1 MAAMVRIP
9 LTLFL
14 IASLPASA
22 LAHNTWVGALQLS
35 PSQEPPLV
43 KLLSEEVDYS
53 MENLVAEDGTRP
65 YFLSYSVTDIASS
78 VIQAK
83 LGAVYGDDQNRSR
96 VLDLDLRVGDYQ
108 LDSSHPIR
116 GRGGFGGRG
125 GFARF
130 GGGAAIAIDDNPNA
144 VRFALWQAT
153 GNAFDNAIERY
164 RQVKANLK
172 TMVEEKNQA
181 ADFSKEEP
189 VRWFEEEIVVNLDR
203 NDWTERVQRV
213 SALARSYPL
222 VFNSSVA
229 VIGSAENRYMAS
241 SEGTRLRTTRKLLRV
256 VLSAETR
263 ADDGMDLEQSH
274 IFNSATEDGLPS
286 EKEMTVAFRAVL
298 EQVMALREA
307 PLVEPYTGPAILLNR
322 ASGVFF
328 HEIFGHRIE
337 GHRQK
342 DVNEGQTFTNMVG
355 EVILPEFLSVV
366 DDPTQAR
373 FGDTD
378 LRGFYRYDDEGVL
391 AQRVELIKDGVLKTF
406 LMSRSPLPGFDYSNG
421 HGRREP
427 GNSVVSRQ
435 GNLMVESKKAVPFEE
450 LREMLVAE
458 CKKKSKPYGFL
469 FEDISGGFTMT
480 TRGGPQAFKVL
491 PIIVRRIWADGRPD
505 ELVRGV
511 DIVGTPLSCF
521 SKIICTGNDPD
532 VFNGTC
538 GAESGWVPVTATSP
552 SILVEDIE
560 IEKRERSQERLPL
573 LPSPIIDSKN

>member
-1 MAAMVRIP
+1 N
-9 LTLFL
+9 LT
-14 IASLPASA
+14 S
-22 LAHNTWVGALQLS
+22 
-35 PSQEPPLV
+35 
-43 KLLSEEVDYS
+43 
-53 MENLVAEDGTRP
+53 EDGTKP
-65 YFLSYSVTDIASS
+65 YFLSYSVSDVASS

-83 LGAVYGDDQNRSR
+83 LGAVYADDQRRAR
-96 VLDLDLRVGDYQ
+96 VLDLDLRVGSHQ

-125 GFARF
+125 GFSGF
-130 GGGAAIAIDDNPNA
+130 GGGAEIAIDDDPSA

-153 GNAFDNAIERY
+153 GNAFDNANERY
-164 RQVKANLK
+164 RQVNANLK
-172 TMVEEKNQA
+172 TMVEEENQA

-189 VRWFEEEIVVNLDR
+189 VRWIEEEISVNLNR
-203 NDWTERVQRV
+203 NEWASRVQRV

-222 VFNSSVA
+222 IFSSSVS
-229 VIGSAENRYMAS
+229 VVGTAENRYMAS
-241 SEGTRLRTTRKLLRV
+241 SEGTQLRTGRKLLRV
-256 VLSAETR
+256 VVSAGTR
-263 ADDGMDLEQSH
+263 ADDGMDLEQSY
-274 IFNSATEDGLPS
+274 IFNAASEDRLPTEQ
-286 EKEMTVAFRAVL
+286 EMIVAFRAVL

-342 DVNEGQTFTNMVG
+342 DVNEGQTFTNMIG
-355 EVILPEFLSVV
+355 EPVLPEFLSVV

-373 FGDTD
+373 FEDID
-378 LRGFYRYDDEGVL
+378 MRGFYRYDDEGVP

-406 LMSRSPLPGFDYSNG
+406 LMSRSPLPGFDHSNG

-435 GNLMVESKKAVPFEE
+435 GNLMVESKKQVPFEG

-458 CKKKSKPYGFL
+458 CKKQGKPYGFL

-480 TRGGPQAFKVL
+480 GRGGPQAFKVL

-521 SKIICTGNDPD
+521 SKIICTGDDTD

-552 SILVEDIE
+552 SILVEEIE
-560 IEKRERSQERLPL
+560 IEKRERSQERLPI
-573 LPSPIIDSKN
+573 LPSPILDPKN